1 MRKQWKKER
10 KQFFM
15 GIIKAS
21 KLIYDYIRRDE
32 DDHVEEVKRAIDD
45 LTLDINQI
53 LWLFWGTTAPESL
66 PLPNR

>member
-1 MRKQWKKER
+1 
-10 KQFFM
+10 M

-45 LTLDINQI
+45 RTLDINHGDLVYI
-53 LWLFWGTTAPESL
+53 RGHNCPG
-66 PLPNR
+66 N